1 MDKRKFTKREKKEFK
16 KYAQQNS
23 PKSNLL
29 ADCIWAFVVGGAIC
43 VVGQCI
49 TDIGKYFGLD
59 EQQVKILTPSALIFL
74 SCLFTGLGLYS
85 KLAKHA
91 GAGTIVPITG
101 FANAVSSPSIDSK
114 SEGFVLGVGV
124 KMFSIAGPVIVFG
137 SVASVVWGII
147 YYLIR

>member
-1 MDKRKFTKREKKEFK
+1 MDKRKFTKKEKKQFK
-16 KYAQQNS
+16 KYAQENS

-29 ADCIWAFVVGGAIC
+29 VDCIWAFFVGGAIC
-43 VVGQCI
+43 LLGQCI
-49 TDIGKYFGLD
+49 TEAGKYFGLD
-59 EQQVKILTPSALIFL
+59 KEQVKILTPCALIFL
-74 SCLFTGLGLYS
+74 SCLFTGLGVYA

-114 SEGFVLGVGV
+114 AEGFVLGVGV

-137 SVASVVWGII
+137 TTASVVWGII

>member
-1 MDKRKFTKREKKEFK
+1 MDKRKFTAREKKEFK

-23 PKSNLL
+23 PKSKLFT
-29 ADCIWAFVVGGAIC
+29 DCLWAFLVGGSIC

-49 TDIGKYFGLD
+49 SDVGNYFGLD
-59 EQQVKILTPSALIFL
+59 EQQVKTLTPCVLIFL
-74 SCLFTGLGLYS
+74 SCIFTGLGLYS
-85 KLAKHA
+85 KLAKYA

-137 SVASVVWGII
+137 SVASVIWGLI
-147 YYLIR
+147 YWLIS